1 MRSILEDEAVV
12 ENRQP
17 QLQHVELQHLNL
29 KLLLKVSGVSG
40 DQELDLDP
48 IIPIFH
54 GWIQNQV
61 FDELL
66 LDVADYRHV
75 PNGPG
80 VVLIGHEADYSIDNT
95 DGRLGVRY
103 NRKAVVDGSNQE
115 RLEQATRAVLHAAK
129 RLEEDAS
136 LQQKLR
142 FSGRDIEVSIN
153 DRLLA
158 PNCEDTG
165 KAVEP
170 DLRTFFGRLF
180 GGDEYSLSY
189 STDATKDSRRL
200 FGASVSSGKVF
211 SLTELLENLGPRR
224 ITY

>member
-1 MRSILEDEAVV
+1 MRSILEDEALV
-12 ENRQP
+12 ENREP
-17 QLQHVELQHLNL
+17 QSQHVELQHINL
-29 KLLLKVSGVSG
+29 KLLLKVSGN
-40 DQELDLDP
+40 LDLDP
-48 IIPIFH
+48 IIPILH

-103 NRKAVVDGSNQE
+103 NRKAWVDGNNQD

-142 FSGRDIEVSIN
+142 FNGRDIELSIN

-158 PNCEDTG
+158 PNCEDTR
-165 KAVEP
+165 KAIEP
-170 DLRTFFGRLF
+170 DFRMFFGRLF
-180 GGDEYSLSY
+180 VGDQYSLSY
-189 STDATKDSRRL
+189 SSDATKDCRRL
-200 FGASVSSGKVF
+200 FGASVCSRKVF
-211 SLTELLENLGPRR
+211 SLTELLENLRLAPH
-224 ITY
+224 TY

>member
-1 MRSILEDEAVV
+1 MRSILEHEAVV
-12 ENRQP
+12 ENREP
-17 QLQHVELQHLNL
+17 QSQHVELQHINL
-29 KLLLKVSGVSG
+29 KLLLKVSGNL
-40 DQELDLDP
+40 DLDLDP

-80 VVLIGHEADYSIDNT
+80 VVLIGHEADYSVDNS
-95 DGRLGVRY
+95 DGRLGVKY
-103 NRKAVVDGSNQE
+103 NRKALAGGRNQD

-142 FSGRDIEVSIN
+142 FNGRDIELSIN

-158 PNCEDTG
+158 PNCEDTR
-165 KAVEP
+165 KAIEP
-170 DLRTFFGRLF
+170 DFRMFFGQLF
-180 GGDEYSLSY
+180 AGDQYSLAY
-189 STDATKDSRRL
+189 SSDATKDSRRL
-200 FGASVSSGKVF
+200 FGAAVSSRKVF
-211 SLTELLENLGPRR
+211 SLTELLENLGSR
-224 ITY
+224 TY

>member
-1 MRSILEDEAVV
+1 MA
-12 ENRQP
+12 ENREP
-17 QLQHVELQHLNL
+17 QSRHVELQHINL
-29 KLLLKVSGVSG
+29 KLLLKVSA
-40 DQELDLDP
+40 DLDLDLDP

-95 DGRLGVRY
+95 DGELGVRY
-103 NRKAVVDGSNQE
+103 NRKAPVNGSNQH
-115 RLEQATRAVLHAAK
+115 RLEQAGRAVLHAAK

-142 FSGRDIEVSIN
+142 FNGHHIELSIN

-158 PNCEDTG
+158 PNSEDIR
-165 KAVEP
+165 KAIEP
-170 DLRTFFGRLF
+170 DFRMFFGRLF
-180 GGDEYSLSY
+180 GGDQYSLSY
-189 STDATKDSRRL
+189 SSDPTKDSRRL
-200 FGASVSSGKVF
+200 FGAFVNSQKAFSV
-211 SLTELLENLGPRR
+211 TELLENLGSR
-224 ITY
+224 TY

>member
-1 MRSILEDEAVV
+1 MRSILEDEALV
-12 ENRQP
+12 ENRERQS
-17 QLQHVELQHLNL
+17 QHVELQHINL
-29 KLLLKVSGVSG
+29 KLLLKVSVK
-40 DQELDLDP
+40 LDLDP

-54 GWIQNQV
+54 SWIQNQV

-103 NRKAVVDGSNQE
+103 NRKVLVDGSNQD

-136 LQQKLR
+136 LQQELR
-142 FSGRDIEVSIN
+142 FNGRDIELSIN

-158 PNCEDTG
+158 PNCEDTR
-165 KAVEP
+165 KAIEP
-170 DLRTFFGRLF
+170 DFRMFFGRLF
-180 GGDEYSLSY
+180 VGDQYSLSY
-189 STDATKDSRRL
+189 SSDATKDSRRL
-200 FGASVSSGKVF
+200 FGASVSSGKAF
-211 SLTELLENLGPRR
+211 SLTELLENLRLAPH
-224 ITY
+224 I